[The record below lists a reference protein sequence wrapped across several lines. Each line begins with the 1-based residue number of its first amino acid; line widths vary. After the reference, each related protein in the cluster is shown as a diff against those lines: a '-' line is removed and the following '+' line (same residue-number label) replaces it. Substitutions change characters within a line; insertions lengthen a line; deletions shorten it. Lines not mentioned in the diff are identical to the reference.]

1 MWDDLANWASIMG
14 LLPAVWSEQSQ
25 SWLFLL
31 VLLPVIPVSRWA
43 WRRWT
48 QQGVRVETTITR
60 GPTSRELGFTEDA
73 IKITVMNEGDH
84 KIKIRD
90 VRLMFYGEYGVSVA
104 AEGPPGRCHSRLPMD
119 VDTGAEETGTYLQI
133 NSPTCSAACTAH
145 HQRPYQHHEMSSF
158 MQGALVARARS
169 TGVVASGSL
178 WAIERMYSD
187 KRHSVIF
194 QQCPGDAGGRIRH
207 FVTSLDVTGPSTV
220 RPIKNLT
227 RNSSFA
233 LKWLGTPAPNQ
244 I

>member
-1 MWDDLANWASIMG
+1 MSALCFTANTECQLRQEGRQDAAI
-14 LLPAVWSEQSQ
+14 QN
-25 SWLFLL
+25 
-31 VLLPVIPVSRWA
+31 SRWTLIPA
-43 WRRWT
+43 RKR
-48 QQGVRVETTITR
+48 
-60 GPTSRELGFTEDA
+60 
-73 IKITVMNEGDH
+73 
-84 KIKIRD
+84 
-90 VRLMFYGEYGVSVA
+90 
-104 AEGPPGRCHSRLPMD
+104 
-119 VDTGAEETGTYLQI
+119 TGTYLQI

-207 FVTSLDVTGPSTV
+207 FVTSLGVTGLGTV

>member
-73 IKITVMNEGDH
+73 IEITVMNEGDH

-104 AEGPPGRCHSRLPMD
+104 AGGPPGRCHSKLPMD
-119 VDTGAEETGTYLQI
+119 VDTGAEENWYIPADQLA
-133 NSPTCSAACTAH
+133 N
-145 HQRPYQHHEMSSF
+145 
-158 MQGALVARARS
+158 LL
-169 TGVVASGSL
+169 GSL
-178 WAIERMYSD
+178 HR
-187 KRHSVIF
+187 
-194 QQCPGDAGGRIRH
+194 P
-207 FVTSLDVTGPSTV
+207 PSTTV
-220 RPIKNLT
+220 ST
-227 RNSSFA
+227 SRNVKLYARCIS
-233 LKWLGTPAPNQ
+233 GTGKVYRSRCFRFPVGYRTHVF
-244 I
+244 